1 MYTAKEIKE
10 YICYFFRGAAKASY
24 RRGKVLGAYP
34 FLINETDVTTRRVA
48 RNYPQNGL
56 VISTVFQQSYN
67 REWELLP
74 VDVSK
79 NLKTWRQKWN
89 SKEVEGSSFFRNA
102 NAIPCVATSAFFTS
116 SSSSHF
122 PVLIKIT
129 YESVIFPRQIF
140 LVYSCRIHVLR

>member
-10 YICYFFRGAAKASY
+10 YICYFFREAVKASY

-34 FLINETDVTTRRVA
+34 FLINETDVATRRVA
-48 RNYPQNGL
+48 RNYPQNGR

-79 NLKTWRQKWN
+79 NLKT
-89 SKEVEGSSFFRNA
+89 
-102 NAIPCVATSAFFTS
+102 
-116 SSSSHF
+116 
-122 PVLIKIT
+122 
-129 YESVIFPRQIF
+129 
-140 LVYSCRIHVLR
+140 